1 MELSVSLLSLVLA
14 LVLGA
19 VSPGP
24 SFLMVART
32 ALVASRKD
40 GLAAALGMG
49 GGGVILCAVA
59 LLGLL
64 AVFAAIPMLYLALK
78 VLGGAYLMYLGFRI
92 WRGASLPLVVA
103 NAAAQNQPIRLKRHF
118 LLGLAT
124 QLSNPK
130 TAIVYASIFASLLPG
145 DTPKAVLMMLP
156 ALIFVIETT
165 WYAVVAVVLSAPV
178 PRDRYLASKAWLD
191 RVAGSIMAVIG
202 LKLLC
207 ESPSS

>member
-40 GLAAALGMG
+40 GLAAALGLG
-49 GGGVILCAVA
+49 VGGVILCAVA

>member
-49 GGGVILCAVA
+49 VGGVILCAVT

>member
-40 GLAAALGMG
+40 GLAAALGRG
-49 GGGVILCAVA
+49 VGGVILCAVA

>member
-49 GGGVILCAVA
+49 VGGVILCAVA

-124 QLSNPK
+124 QLSKPK

-207 ESPSS
+207 ESPSP

>member
-49 GGGVILCAVA
+49 VGGVILCAVA

-207 ESPSS
+207 ESPSP

>member
-49 GGGVILCAVA
+49 VGGVILCAVA

-145 DTPKAVLMMLP
+145 DVPNAVLMMLP

-191 RVAGSIMAVIG
+191 RVAGSIMALIG

-207 ESPSS
+207 ESPSP

>member
-49 GGGVILCAVA
+49 VGGVILCAVA

-145 DTPKAVLMMLP
+145 DVPNAVLMMLP

>member
-49 GGGVILCAVA
+49 VGGVILCAVA

-191 RVAGSIMAVIG
+191 RVAGSIMALIG

-207 ESPSS
+207 ESPSP

>member
-49 GGGVILCAVA
+49 VGGVILCAVA

>member
-49 GGGVILCAVA
+49 VGGVILCAVA

-191 RVAGSIMAVIG
+191 RVAGSIMALIG

>member
-49 GGGVILCAVA
+49 VGGVIFCAVA

-191 RVAGSIMAVIG
+191 RVAGSIMALIG

-207 ESPSS
+207 ESPSP